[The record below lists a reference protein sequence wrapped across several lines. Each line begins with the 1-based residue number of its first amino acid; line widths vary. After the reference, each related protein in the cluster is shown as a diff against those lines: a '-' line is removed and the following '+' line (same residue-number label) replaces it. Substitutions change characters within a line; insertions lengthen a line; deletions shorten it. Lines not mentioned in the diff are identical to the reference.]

1 MANQYLELKKK
12 HQKELNEFPM
22 FFAFD
27 NKQFETGI
35 ATLGI
40 ALKDVKEK
48 LCKIP
53 CGGYIRKADTQAF
66 KDMFSRHDQERQ
78 EAIKSDHTGDGYIYD
93 MFCYE
98 LSNHEYCVTMDA
110 SDTFKALGLTLG
122 DINKNPIMVKALE
135 RALKDQKQYM

>member
-27 NKQFETGI
+27 GKQFENGLKK
-35 ATLGI
+35 LGV
-40 ALKDVKEK
+40 AVSEVKEK
-48 LCKIP
+48 LCSIP
-53 CGGYIRKADTQAF
+53 CGGFMKKADTQAF
-66 KDMFSRHDQERQ
+66 KDMFNRHDKERQ
-78 EAIKSDHTGDGYIYD
+78 EAIKCDHTGDGYIYD
-93 MFCYE
+93 MFSYE

-110 SDTFKALGLTLG
+110 TDALNALGLTLD
-122 DINKNPIMVKALE
+122 DINSNPIMVKALE